1 MQWYFAT
8 SKAPGCNIY
17 IYQKLGPVLVCS
29 TYQNHRPVHM
39 LIATNHIPYLH
50 ISCYFTCIICP
61 LCIRILFNFQTM
73 QYERVLLTPWQ
84 GFFLY
89 APYVIP
95 LRLVKYLSD
104 IYDKC
109 TYKCRSLDNADREL
123 ALWKGVSLVCV
134 CVFEKLAMGFVLDL
148 QKRRIFLRR

>member
-8 SKAPGCNIY
+8 SKAPGCNIH
-17 IYQKLGPVLVCS
+17 IYQKLGPVLVCNK
-29 TYQNHRPVHM
+29 YQNHRPVHM
-39 LIATNHIPYLH
+39 LIATNQIPYLH

-95 LRLVKYLSD
+95 LRLVKYLSG

-109 TYKCRSLDNADREL
+109 TYKVGH
-123 ALWKGVSLVCV
+123 WTVCMGNLPSKRASAWFM
-134 CVFEKLAMGFVLDL
+134 CVFEKLAIGSALDL
-148 QKRRIFLRR
+148 QKLRIFSCL

>member
-1 MQWYFAT
+1 
-8 SKAPGCNIY
+8 
-17 IYQKLGPVLVCS
+17 
-29 TYQNHRPVHM
+29 
-39 LIATNHIPYLH
+39 
-50 ISCYFTCIICP
+50 
-61 LCIRILFNFQTM
+61 M

-109 TYKCRSLDNADREL
+109 TYKCRSLDNADGGTCSL
-123 ALWKGVSLVCV
+123 KGHQPGVGI
-134 CVFEKLAMGFVLDL
+134 FEKLATGFALDL
-148 QKRRIFLRR
+148 QKLRIFSCR